1 MSDQLNLEVVTP
13 HRTVLVEDVD
23 SVTLP
28 GIEGELGI
36 LPEHIPL
43 LTTLDT
49 GIMSYSSNGKTQAIA
64 VHWGY
69 AQVEGESVRVL
80 AELAETASEI
90 DLQRAKEAE
99 TKAKEYLVS
108 GKTETDWKA
117 EENRQKKYESKLK
130 RSIVRQTVAQSQ
142 LPAKLSFNKFENF
155 HFQNSINLLLA
166 FN

>member
-13 HRTVLVEDVD
+13 HRTVLVKDVD

-28 GIEGELGI
+28 GIEGEIGI

-49 GIMSYSSNGKTQAIA
+49 GIMTYSSKGKSQTIA

-69 AQVEGESVRVL
+69 AQVEGNRVRVL
-80 AELAETASEI
+80 AELAETSAEI
-90 DLQRAKEAE
+90 DLRRAKEAE
-99 TKAKEYLVS
+99 SKAKENLVS
-108 GKTETDWKA
+108 GSPATDWKE

-130 RSIVRQTVAQSQ
+130 RSIVRQTVAKS
-142 LPAKLSFNKFENF
+142 
-155 HFQNSINLLLA
+155 H
-166 FN
+166 

>member
-13 HRTVLVEDVD
+13 HRTVLVEDVE

-49 GIMSYSSNGKTQAIA
+49 GIMSYKSSSGKTQAIA

-69 AQVEGESVRVL
+69 AQVEGNSVRVL
-80 AELAETASEI
+80 AELAETADEI
-90 DLQRAKEAE
+90 DIERAKDAE
-99 TKAKEYLVS
+99 KKAKDILLTGAPTTS
-108 GKTETDWKA
+108 SW
-117 EENRQKKYESKLK
+117 EEGESRQNKYESKLK
-130 RSIVRQTVAQSQ
+130 RSIVRQKVAQF
-142 LPAKLSFNKFENF
+142 L
-155 HFQNSINLLLA
+155 
-166 FN
+166 

>member
-1 MSDQLNLEVVTP
+1 MSEQLNLEVVTP

-49 GIMSYSSNGKTQAIA
+49 GIMSYKSSSGKTQAIA

-69 AQVEGESVRVL
+69 AQVEGNSVRVL
-80 AELAETASEI
+80 AELAETADEI
-90 DLQRAKEAE
+90 DIERAKDAE
-99 TKAKEYLVS
+99 KKAKDILIS
-108 GKTETDWKA
+108 GAPTTSSWEE
-117 EENRQKKYESKLK
+117 EENRQNKYESKLK
-130 RSIVRQTVAQSQ
+130 RSIVRQKVAQF
-142 LPAKLSFNKFENF
+142 L
-155 HFQNSINLLLA
+155 
-166 FN
+166 

>member
-13 HRTVLVEDVD
+13 HRTVLVEDVE

-49 GIMSYSSNGKTQAIA
+49 GIMSYKSSSGKTQAIA

-69 AQVEGESVRVL
+69 AQVEGNSVRVL
-80 AELAETASEI
+80 AELAETADEI
-90 DLQRAKEAE
+90 DIERAKDAE
-99 TKAKEYLVS
+99 KRAKDILIS
-108 GKTETDWKA
+108 GAPTTSSWEE
-117 EENRQKKYESKLK
+117 EENRQNKYESKLK
-130 RSIVRQTVAQSQ
+130 RSIVRQKVAQF
-142 LPAKLSFNKFENF
+142 L
-155 HFQNSINLLLA
+155 
-166 FN
+166 

>member
-1 MSDQLNLEVVTP
+1 MANQLSLEVVTP

-49 GIMSYSSNGKTQAIA
+49 GIMSYKNSSGNTQAIA

-69 AQVEGESVRVL
+69 AQVEGNSVRVL
-80 AELAETASEI
+80 AELAETADEI
-90 DLQRAKEAE
+90 DIERAKDAE
-99 TKAKEYLVS
+99 KKAKDILLTGAPTTSSWE
-108 GKTETDWKA
+108 E
-117 EENRQKKYESKLK
+117 EENRQNKYESKLK
-130 RSIVRQTVAQSQ
+130 RSIVRQKVAQF
-142 LPAKLSFNKFENF
+142 L
-155 HFQNSINLLLA
+155 
-166 FN
+166 

>member
-49 GIMSYSSNGKTQAIA
+49 GIMSYKNSSGKTQAIA

-69 AQVEGESVRVL
+69 AQVEGNSVRVL
-80 AELAETASEI
+80 AELAETADEI
-90 DLQRAKEAE
+90 DIERAKDAE
-99 TKAKEYLVS
+99 KKAKDILLS
-108 GKTETDWKA
+108 ETSSIIDWEK
-117 EENRQKKYESKLK
+117 EQSRQDKYESKLK
-130 RSIVRQTVAQSQ
+130 RSIVRQKVAQF
-142 LPAKLSFNKFENF
+142 L
-155 HFQNSINLLLA
+155 
-166 FN
+166 

>member
-1 MSDQLNLEVVTP
+1 MANQLSLEVVTP
-13 HRTVLVEDVD
+13 HRTVLIEDVD

-49 GIMSYSSNGKTQAIA
+49 GIMSYASNGNKQVIA

-69 AQVEGESVRVL
+69 AQVEGNSVRVL
-80 AELAETASEI
+80 AELAETAEEI

-99 TKAKEYLVS
+99 KKAKNMLVS
-108 GKTETDWKA
+108 EISSTTDL
-117 EENRQKKYESKLK
+117 EDEQSRQKKYEGKLK
-130 RSIVRQTVAQSQ
+130 RSIVRQTVAQ
-142 LPAKLSFNKFENF
+142 F
-155 HFQNSINLLLA
+155 H
-166 FN
+166 